1 MITSEKLTNC
11 IVKWAERVSCVNAI
25 FAYGSYAKSQ
35 HLPSSDLDLCLL
47 LRPGKTSQKLN
58 SLYKSLPYKI
68 YWKKN
73 YEGKSVAYI
82 GDELLKL
89 DIIIATS
96 VDQLAWLATNPDC
109 NPPRLKLLFGDKNN
123 YSLLLKKANK
133 VIKLNNKNRFIDE
146 STKFL
151 NYFELCSRSHKR
163 SDSFQFYFN
172 YNLAL
177 TCLVRMFHILETK
190 ERAQYLYSPK
200 FSLSVF
206 GGNRIDEGRKWTKL
220 SGSLYLPDAHE
231 CKLRLIDMYF
241 LIMKTGSV
249 YLGNRSKKINHNIKT
264 FLEKI
269 VKRDL
274 FFNVRDFAN
283 AYEGLIKYNLL
294 FRAPTLAR
302 WKEKPELK
310 TFLKEK
316 KIKKIIDLRKDSEL
330 TKDDGKL
337 KYSKTVLKNIKYI
350 RVPIGGGENFKEGG
364 EYMRCL
370 MSNLAGFVKS
380 IKEVAHSKVNTVVH
394 CHVGK
399 DRTGIVCALIALLL
413 EQDDN
418 KIVLD
423 YVLSEQGVK
432 DQKMK
437 SLIDDIRKAGG
448 VTKILTNAGLTQKDI
463 ILLRKR
469 YLNQ

>member
-1 MITSEKLTNC
+1 MITSHKLANQ
-11 IVKWAERVSCVNAI
+11 IVKWAKKVGYVKAI
-25 FAYGSYAKSQ
+25 FAYGSYAKSK
-35 HLPSSDLDLCLL
+35 HLPSSDLDLCIL
-47 LRPGKTSQKLN
+47 LRPGKVSAKID
-58 SLYKSLPYKI
+58 SLYKSLPFKI
-68 YWKKN
+68 YWKN
-73 YEGKSVAYI
+73 DDNEKSVAFI

-89 DIIIATS
+89 DMITATT
-96 VDQLAWLATNPDC
+96 VDQLSWLANNPEC
-109 NPPRLKLLFGDKNN
+109 TPPRLKLLFGDKKN
-123 YSLLLKKANK
+123 YSLLLKNADKK
-133 VIKLNNKNRFIDE
+133 IKLNYKKRFIDE
-146 STKFL
+146 SSKFI

-190 ERAQYLYSPK
+190 ENACYLYSPK

-206 GGNRIDEGRKWTKL
+206 GGSRIDEGRKWTKL
-220 SGSLYLPDAHE
+220 SGSLYLPEAHE
-231 CKLRLIDMYF
+231 CKLRLIEMYF
-241 LIMKTGSV
+241 RLIKAGSV
-249 YLGNRSKKINHNIKT
+249 YFGLKNGKSSTNIYV

-269 VKRDL
+269 IKRDL

-283 AYEGLIKYNLL
+283 AYEGSIKYNLL

-310 TFLKEK
+310 TFLLEN

-330 TKDDGKL
+330 TKDYGKL
-337 KYSKTVLKNIKYI
+337 KYSKTILKNIKYV
-350 RVPIGGGENFKEGG
+350 RLPIGGGENFKEGG

-370 MSNLAGFVKS
+370 MSNLTGFVNT
-380 IKEVAHSKVNTVVH
+380 IKEIAQSKVNSVVH

-413 EQDDN
+413 EQDND

-423 YVLSEQGVK
+423 YLLSEQGVK
-432 DQKMK
+432 DQKIK
-437 SLIDDIRKAGG
+437 SLINDINAAGG
-448 VTKILTNAGLTQKDI
+448 AVKVLTSAGLNQKDI
-463 ILLRKR
+463 ITLRKR
-469 YLNQ
+469 YLNL